1 MTDPAPSELGEAIQ
15 EVTEKVQL
23 LVREEIALAKAE
35 MTEKVTKLIRGIVAG
50 AIAGIFAVFGL
61 IYLLHAASWGIW
73 EILGTGNGPWLGFLI
88 TTLILFLLGAIGGL
102 LAFRFIKK
110 AMPPTPVMAIEEAQL
125 IRETVSG
132 SQPQHPGT
140 SVAGGA
146 ALMGAARSPE
156 EIRRSIEA
164 NRAELGMAVEK
175 LRAEVAVVT
184 DWRGQLRKNQKNVL
198 IGAAVAGF
206 VLGGGIAAMGG
217 LLRRRR

>member
-35 MTEKVTKLIRGIVAG
+35 VTEKVAKLIRGIVAG

-140 SVAGGA
+140 AV
-146 ALMGAARSPE
+146 PE
-156 EIRRSIEA
+156 VRR
-164 NRAELGMAVEK
+164 
-175 LRAEVAVVT
+175 
-184 DWRGQLRKNQKNVL
+184 
-198 IGAAVAGF
+198 
-206 VLGGGIAAMGG
+206 
-217 LLRRRR
+217 

>member
-1 MTDPAPSELGEAIQ
+1 MTDPRPSDLGDAIQ
-15 EVTEKVQL
+15 QVTEKVQL

-35 MTEKVTKLIRGIVAG
+35 LTQKVSKLIRGIVAG
-50 AIAGIFAVFGL
+50 AIAGIFALLGL

-88 TTLILFLLGAIGGL
+88 VTLILFLVGAIGGL

-140 SVAGGA
+140 AV
-146 ALMGAARSPE
+146 PE
-156 EIRRSIEA
+156 VR
-164 NRAELGMAVEK
+164 
-175 LRAEVAVVT
+175 T
-184 DWRGQLRKNQKNVL
+184 
-198 IGAAVAGF
+198 
-206 VLGGGIAAMGG
+206 
-217 LLRRRR
+217 

>member
-1 MTDPAPSELGEAIQ
+1 MTDPRPSELGEAIQ

-35 MTEKVTKLIRGIVAG
+35 VTEKVAKLIRGIVAG

-132 SQPQHPGT
+132 SQPRHPGT
-140 SVAGGA
+140 AV
-146 ALMGAARSPE
+146 PE
-156 EIRRSIEA
+156 VRR
-164 NRAELGMAVEK
+164 
-175 LRAEVAVVT
+175 
-184 DWRGQLRKNQKNVL
+184 
-198 IGAAVAGF
+198 
-206 VLGGGIAAMGG
+206 
-217 LLRRRR
+217 

>member
-1 MTDPAPSELGEAIQ
+1 MTDPPPSELGEAIQ

-35 MTEKVTKLIRGIVAG
+35 VTEKVAKLIRGIVAG

-140 SVAGGA
+140 AV
-146 ALMGAARSPE
+146 PE
-156 EIRRSIEA
+156 VRR
-164 NRAELGMAVEK
+164 
-175 LRAEVAVVT
+175 
-184 DWRGQLRKNQKNVL
+184 
-198 IGAAVAGF
+198 
-206 VLGGGIAAMGG
+206 
-217 LLRRRR
+217 

>member
-1 MTDPAPSELGEAIQ
+1 MTDPRPSELGETIQ

-35 MTEKVTKLIRGIVAG
+35 LTEKISKLVRGIVAG
-50 AIAGIFAVFGL
+50 AVAGIFAVFGL
-61 IYLLHAASWGIW
+61 VYLLHAASWGIW

-102 LAFRFIKK
+102 LAFRSIKK

-140 SVAGGA
+140 SVPEV
-146 ALMGAARSPE
+146 RS
-156 EIRRSIEA
+156 
-164 NRAELGMAVEK
+164 
-175 LRAEVAVVT
+175 
-184 DWRGQLRKNQKNVL
+184 
-198 IGAAVAGF
+198 
-206 VLGGGIAAMGG
+206 
-217 LLRRRR
+217 